1 MQSSA
6 PDQAGVPP
14 TAAWLLIALLA
25 SIAATGPAARSSL
38 QPDRVPA
45 AAAQASP
52 LGEALQRAHLR
63 ACDSPDVSASVQGL
77 DTDGTLAI
85 ASLSIS
91 TTFAAPTDPPPASES
106 RRLLTIPPR
115 ASPLAAPA
123 PPRCPPLPYS

>member
-6 PDQAGVPP
+6 PDKAGVPQ
-14 TAAWLLIALLA
+14 TAALLLIALLA
-25 SIAATGPAARSSL
+25 SIAATSPAARSSL

-77 DTDGTLAI
+77 DTDGPLAI
-85 ASLSIS
+85 ASISIS
-91 TTFAAPTDPPPASES
+91 TTFAAPTDLPTASAS
-106 RRLLTIPPR
+106 RRHITKPLR
-115 ASPLAAPA
+115 ASPLAPRA
-123 PPRCPPLPYS
+123 PPLRTSLPK